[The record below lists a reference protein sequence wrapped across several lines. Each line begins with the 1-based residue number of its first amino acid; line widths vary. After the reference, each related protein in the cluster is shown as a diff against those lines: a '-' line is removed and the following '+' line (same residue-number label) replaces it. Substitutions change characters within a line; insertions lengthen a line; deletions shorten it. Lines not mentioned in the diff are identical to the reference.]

1 MAYEATNQED
11 EQKVQQGFG
20 TQANQVTNQ
29 TTQAENAPTLGG
41 QQSTLIGQ
49 DVSATQNQVNQGQ
62 SNTAAG
68 QKSSGMGARVS
79 NLKKYIEANR
89 GAGMAQKI
97 QSGVEKTRTGIEGD
111 IGTAESALNTQAE
124 AEKARLSKGEQ
135 LIKSSNEGGQG
146 LFERGKTEAFANEPI
161 KNTLITNTN
170 DSHLITP
177 TELSGGRYIDK
188 TDGTVRNAD
197 GSPYTPQQL
206 KTTPDFSQY
215 GQTAADRLAAFNK
228 YKAGETQQLNIENQA
243 DLQKKV
249 KDLQT
254 TTGLAGSE
262 EGRFQLLK
270 DTFKKPSYTTGQ
282 QRLDQLILQAN
293 PEEKQTLLDM
303 QKNVA
308 NPVQERLAALMGKK
322 ETEAADIASKASSL
336 ATNIGTGLTGAE
348 TGFQTEIEQQRQ
360 AAVDA
365 ALKRQQQIQAD
376 LNAGK
381 ISDTGYLADL
391 GLTQDQYNRLSQ
403 VAPLIGGMGQFLT
416 KTDPTAITRSQAAK
430 DEDFARQQALSIL
443 QDKYSNFLNQSEQ
456 GQNLSDFTNLNYA
469 QAKSKA
475 AQQRDAEVQKVN
487 DYYNWD
493 NPSYNTWAS
502 FTPWNTFN
510 NLWNSG
516 QLLNDSPDF
525 DLNAARANASASNS
539 IAKQWMDY
547 KRNKEAAALNQKYS
561 PLLGG

>member
-20 TQANQVTNQ
+20 TQANQATNQ

-135 LIKSSNEGGQG
+135 LIKSSTEGGQG
-146 LFERGKTEAFANEPI
+146 LFERGKTEAFANQP
-161 KNTLITNTN
+161 TTQTTN
-170 DSHLITP
+170 
-177 TELSGGRYIDK
+177 
-188 TDGTVRNAD
+188 
-197 GSPYTPQQL
+197 Q
-206 KTTPDFSQY
+206 PDFSQY

-254 TTGLAGSE
+254 TANLAGSE

-322 ETEAADIASKASSL
+322 DTEAADIASKASTL
-336 ATNIGTGLTGAE
+336 AANIGTGLTGAE

-391 GLTQDQYNRLSQ
+391 GLTQDQYNRLAQ

-416 KTDPTAITRSQAAK
+416 KTDPTVITRSQAAK

-469 QAKSKA
+469 QAQSKA
-475 AQQRDAEVQKVN
+475 AQQRDKELQAVDEYYAMSMNTQGFRDWVNGLYDSYGYGNQYDKLIPILKAEKK
-487 DYYNWD
+487 
-493 NPSYNTWAS
+493 
-502 FTPWNTFN
+502 
-510 NLWNSG
+510 
-516 QLLNDSPDF
+516 
-525 DLNAARANASASNS
+525 AA
-539 IAKQWMDY
+539 I
-547 KRNKEAAALNQKYS
+547 NQKYS